1 MRHQDGAVAV
11 LAIARELSHLMY
23 RMTYGQGHVDAGEEA
38 SEARRL
44 VSVKETAA
52 PSGYP
57 GGGTTRE
64 RVRFLLGPLRGRHPR
79 QGGRAA
85 RPAALDP
92 GGTVRATTWPS
103 PSKGASRNE
112 RR

>member
-11 LAIARELSHLMY
+11 FAIVRELSHLMY
-23 RMTYGQGHVDAGEEA
+23 RMTYGQGHVDVGEEA
-38 SEARRL
+38 YEARGL
-44 VSVKETAA
+44 VSVKEAAA
-52 PSGYP
+52 PSGYL
-57 GGGTTRE
+57 GEEQLASGYVSSWARCAVVTR
-64 RVRFLLGPLRGRHPR
+64 
-79 QGGRAA
+79 GRAA